1 MTNIVLKLET
11 CNMFLQM
18 NKMFSRKIV
27 VSLLAV
33 LLPVAAFGQASS
45 DSTVYLN
52 LDKALE
58 IALDSSPV
66 VKVADK
72 EITKQEYSKKGVLA
86 NLFPTLDFSA
96 NYNRTIKKQVMYMG
110 GSMPGMEGGGDTGF
124 EVGRSNTWSA
134 GFAAS
139 MPIVSA
145 TLWQQL
151 SVSSDAVELAV
162 EQSRSSKL
170 SMVSQVKQAYYGVLL
185 ANDSYTVFK
194 ETYDN
199 AMENYVDIKR
209 KYDQGLASE
218 YDLIRAD
225 VSVKNAEP
233 NMYDAQNSIVLA
245 KWRLKALMGVDLDMQ
260 IECEGNLM
268 DYVDSLYADYM
279 SVDTT
284 MIAGNSSLRQL
295 DIQHSQL
302 VKSKKIAQAAY
313 YPSLN
318 LSFSHQWMAMSDNFK
333 FGDYRWNPYTTLG
346 VSLNIPIFSGGSRY
360 SNVKQSKIQLEQ
372 LELNRIDTERNLMVA
387 VRQYVDQMKT
397 SIKQYRAS
405 SDGVSQAK
413 KGYDIAVK
421 RYDTGAGTLLEIND
435 SQLALTVS
443 QNNRNQAIYSFLVAK
458 ASLDETL
465 GTDYVAE

>member
-1 MTNIVLKLET
+1 
-11 CNMFLQM
+11 M

-52 LDKALE
+52 LDKAIE
-58 IALDSSPV
+58 IALDSSPI

-233 NMYDAQNSIVLA
+233 SMYDAQNSIVLA
-245 KWRLKALMGVDLDMQ
+245 KWRLKALMGVDLDML

-333 FGDYRWNPYTTLG
+333 FSDYRWNPYTTLG

-397 SIKQYRAS
+397 SIKQYQAS

>member
-1 MTNIVLKLET
+1 
-11 CNMFLQM
+11 M

-397 SIKQYRAS
+397 SIKQYQAS

-443 QNNRNQAIYSFLVAK
+443 QSNRNQAIYSFLVAK

>member
-1 MTNIVLKLET
+1 
-11 CNMFLQM
+11 
-18 NKMFSRKIV
+18 MFSRKIV

-233 NMYDAQNSIVLA
+233 SMYDAQNSIVLA
-245 KWRLKALMGVDLDMQ
+245 KWRLKALMGVDLDML

-333 FGDYRWNPYTTLG
+333 FSDYRWNPYTTLG

-397 SIKQYRAS
+397 SIKQYQAS

>member
-1 MTNIVLKLET
+1 
-11 CNMFLQM
+11 M

-96 NYNRTIKKQVMYMG
+96 NYNRTIKKQVMYMD

-397 SIKQYRAS
+397 SIKQYQAS

>member
-1 MTNIVLKLET
+1 
-11 CNMFLQM
+11 M
-18 NKMFSRKIV
+18 NKMFLRKMA

-33 LLPVAAFGQASS
+33 LLPAVAFGQANS

-58 IALDSSPV
+58 IALASSPV

-86 NLFPTLDFSA
+86 NLFPTVDFSA
-96 NYNRTIKKQVMYMG
+96 NYNRTIKKQVMYMDAGMSG
-110 GSMPGMEGGGDTGF
+110 GMGGNTEAGF

-233 NMYDAQNSIVLA
+233 SMYDAQNSIVLA
-245 KWRLKALMGVDLDMQ
+245 KWRLKALMGVDLDML

-333 FGDYRWNPYTTLG
+333 FSDYRWNPYTTLG

-397 SIKQYRAS
+397 SIKQYQAS

>member
-1 MTNIVLKLET
+1 
-11 CNMFLQM
+11 M

-52 LDKALE
+52 LDKAIE
-58 IALDSSPV
+58 IALDSSPI

-245 KWRLKALMGVDLDMQ
+245 KWRLKALMGVDLDML

-397 SIKQYRAS
+397 SIKQYQAS

>member
-1 MTNIVLKLET
+1 
-11 CNMFLQM
+11 M

-52 LDKALE
+52 LDKAIE
-58 IALDSSPV
+58 IALDSSPI

-245 KWRLKALMGVDLDMQ
+245 KWRLKALMGVDLDML

-333 FGDYRWNPYTTLG
+333 FSDYRWNPYTTLG

-397 SIKQYRAS
+397 SIKQYQAS

>member
-1 MTNIVLKLET
+1 
-11 CNMFLQM
+11 M

-58 IALDSSPV
+58 IALDSSPI

-245 KWRLKALMGVDLDMQ
+245 KWRLKALMGVDLDML

-397 SIKQYRAS
+397 SIKQYQAS

>member
-1 MTNIVLKLET
+1 
-11 CNMFLQM
+11 M

-110 GSMPGMEGGGDTGF
+110 GSMPGMEGGADTGF

-233 NMYDAQNSIVLA
+233 SMYDAQNSIVLA
-245 KWRLKALMGVDLDMQ
+245 KWRLKALMGVDLDML

-333 FGDYRWNPYTTLG
+333 FSDYRWNPYTTLG

-397 SIKQYRAS
+397 SIKQYQAS

>member
-1 MTNIVLKLET
+1 
-11 CNMFLQM
+11 M

-58 IALDSSPV
+58 IALDSSPI

-245 KWRLKALMGVDLDMQ
+245 KWRL
-260 IECEGNLM
+260 
-268 DYVDSLYADYM
+268 
-279 SVDTT
+279 
-284 MIAGNSSLRQL
+284 
-295 DIQHSQL
+295 
-302 VKSKKIAQAAY
+302 
-313 YPSLN
+313 
-318 LSFSHQWMAMSDNFK
+318 
-333 FGDYRWNPYTTLG
+333 
-346 VSLNIPIFSGGSRY
+346 
-360 SNVKQSKIQLEQ
+360 
-372 LELNRIDTERNLMVA
+372 
-387 VRQYVDQMKT
+387 
-397 SIKQYRAS
+397 
-405 SDGVSQAK
+405 
-413 KGYDIAVK
+413 
-421 RYDTGAGTLLEIND
+421 
-435 SQLALTVS
+435 
-443 QNNRNQAIYSFLVAK
+443 
-458 ASLDETL
+458 
-465 GTDYVAE
+465 

>member
-1 MTNIVLKLET
+1 
-11 CNMFLQM
+11 M

-33 LLPVAAFGQASS
+33 FLPVAVSGQASS

-58 IALDSSPV
+58 IALDSNPV

-86 NLFPTLDFSA
+86 NLFPTVDFSA

-110 GSMPGMEGGGDTGF
+110 GDLAGGMGGDADAGF

-170 SMVSQVKQAYYGVLL
+170 SMVNQVKQAYYGVLL
-185 ANDSYTVFK
+185 ANDSYKVFK
-194 ETYDN
+194 DTYDN
-199 AMENYVDIKR
+199 AMENYLDIKR
-209 KYDQGLASE
+209 KYDQGLVSE

-245 KWRLKALMGVDLDMQ
+245 KWRLKALMGIDLDMQ

-268 DYVDSLYADYM
+268 DYVDRLYADYM

-302 VKSKKIAQAAY
+302 VKSKKMAQAAY

-318 LSFSHQWMAMSDNFK
+318 LSFSHQWMAMADNFK

-360 SNVKQSKIQLEQ
+360 SSVKQSQIQLEQ
-372 LELNRIDTERNLMVA
+372 LELNRLDTERNLMVS

-397 SIKQYRAS
+397 AIKQYQAS

-435 SQLALTVS
+435 SRLALTLS

-458 ASLDETL
+458 SSLDETL
-465 GTDYVAE
+465 GTEYVAE

>member
-1 MTNIVLKLET
+1 
-11 CNMFLQM
+11 M

-110 GSMPGMEGGGDTGF
+110 GSMPGMEGGADTGF

-245 KWRLKALMGVDLDMQ
+245 KWRLKALMGVDLDML

-397 SIKQYRAS
+397 SIKQYQAS

>member
-1 MTNIVLKLET
+1 
-11 CNMFLQM
+11 M

-110 GSMPGMEGGGDTGF
+110 GSMPGMEGDGDTGF

-145 TLWQQL
+145 ALWQQL

-284 MIAGNSSLRQL
+284 MVAGNSSLRQL

-387 VRQYVDQMKT
+387 IRQYVDQMKT
-397 SIKQYRAS
+397 SIKQYQAS

>member
-1 MTNIVLKLET
+1 
-11 CNMFLQM
+11 M

-52 LDKALE
+52 LDKAIE
-58 IALDSSPV
+58 IALDSSPI

-233 NMYDAQNSIVLA
+233 SMYDAQNSIVLA
-245 KWRLKALMGVDLDMQ
+245 KWRLKALMGVDLDML

-397 SIKQYRAS
+397 SIKQYQAS

>member
-1 MTNIVLKLET
+1 
-11 CNMFLQM
+11 M

-52 LDKALE
+52 LDKAIE

-110 GSMPGMEGGGDTGF
+110 GSMPGMEGGADAGF

-245 KWRLKALMGVDLDMQ
+245 KWRLKALMGVDLDML

-346 VSLNIPIFSGGSRY
+346 VSLNIPIFSGGGRY

-397 SIKQYRAS
+397 SIKQYQAS

>member
-1 MTNIVLKLET
+1 
-11 CNMFLQM
+11 M

-110 GSMPGMEGGGDTGF
+110 GSMPGMEGGADTGF

-233 NMYDAQNSIVLA
+233 SMYDALNSIVLA
-245 KWRLKALMGVDLDMQ
+245 KWRLKALMGVDFDMQ

-397 SIKQYRAS
+397 SIKQYQAS

>member
-1 MTNIVLKLET
+1 
-11 CNMFLQM
+11 M

-66 VKVADK
+66 VKVSDK

-110 GSMPGMEGGGDTGF
+110 GSMPGMEGGADTGF

-233 NMYDAQNSIVLA
+233 SMYDAQNSIVLA
-245 KWRLKALMGVDLDMQ
+245 KWRLKALMGVDLDML

-333 FGDYRWNPYTTLG
+333 FSDYRWNPYTTLG

-397 SIKQYRAS
+397 SIKQYQAS

>member
-1 MTNIVLKLET
+1 
-11 CNMFLQM
+11 M

-333 FGDYRWNPYTTLG
+333 FSNYRWNPYTTFG

-360 SNVKQSKIQLEQ
+360 SSLKQSQIELEQ
-372 LELNRIDTERNLMVA
+372 LELNRLDTERNLMVS

-397 SIKQYRAS
+397 SIKQYQAS

>member
-1 MTNIVLKLET
+1 
-11 CNMFLQM
+11 
-18 NKMFSRKIV
+18 
-27 VSLLAV
+27 
-33 LLPVAAFGQASS
+33 
-45 DSTVYLN
+45 
-52 LDKALE
+52 
-58 IALDSSPV
+58 
-66 VKVADK
+66 
-72 EITKQEYSKKGVLA
+72 
-86 NLFPTLDFSA
+86 
-96 NYNRTIKKQVMYMG
+96 
-110 GSMPGMEGGGDTGF
+110 
-124 EVGRSNTWSA
+124 
-134 GFAAS
+134 
-139 MPIVSA
+139 
-145 TLWQQL
+145 
-151 SVSSDAVELAV
+151 
-162 EQSRSSKL
+162 
-170 SMVSQVKQAYYGVLL
+170 
-185 ANDSYTVFK
+185 
-194 ETYDN
+194 
-199 AMENYVDIKR
+199 MENYVDIKR

-397 SIKQYRAS
+397 SIKQYQAS

>member
-1 MTNIVLKLET
+1 
-11 CNMFLQM
+11 M
-18 NKMFSRKIV
+18 NKMFLRKMA

-33 LLPVAAFGQASS
+33 LLPAVAFGQANS

-58 IALDSSPV
+58 IALASSPV
-66 VKVADK
+66 VKVVDK

-86 NLFPTLDFSA
+86 NLFPTVDFSA
-96 NYNRTIKKQVMYMG
+96 NYNRTIKKQVMYMDAGMSG
-110 GSMPGMEGGGDTGF
+110 GMGGNTEAGF

-134 GFAAS
+134 GFSAS

-151 SVSSDAVELAV
+151 SVSADAVELAV

-185 ANDSYTVFK
+185 ANDSYKVFK

-199 AMENYVDIKR
+199 AMENYIDVKQ
-209 KYDQGLASE
+209 KYDQGLVSE
-218 YDLIRAD
+218 YDLIRAN

-233 NMYDAQNSIVLA
+233 NMYDAENSIVLA

-268 DYVDSLYADYM
+268 DYVDRLYTDYM

-333 FGDYRWNPYTTLG
+333 FSNYRWNPYTTFG

-360 SNVKQSKIQLEQ
+360 SSLKQSQIELEQ
-372 LELNRIDTERNLMVA
+372 LELNRLDTERNLMVS

-397 SIKQYRAS
+397 SIKQYQAS
-405 SDGVSQAK
+405 SEGVSEAQ
-413 KGYDIAVK
+413 KGYDIALK

-458 ASLDETL
+458 ASLDEML

>member
-1 MTNIVLKLET
+1 
-11 CNMFLQM
+11 M
-18 NKMFSRKIV
+18 NKMFLRKMA

-33 LLPVAAFGQASS
+33 LLPAVAFGQASS

-333 FGDYRWNPYTTLG
+333 FSNYRWNPYTTLG

-360 SNVKQSKIQLEQ
+360 SSLKQSQIELDQ
-372 LELNRIDTERNLMVA
+372 LELNRLDTERNLMVS

-397 SIKQYRAS
+397 SIKQYQAS

>member
-1 MTNIVLKLET
+1 
-11 CNMFLQM
+11 M

-58 IALDSSPV
+58 IALNSSPV

-397 SIKQYRAS
+397 SIKQYQAS

>member
-1 MTNIVLKLET
+1 
-11 CNMFLQM
+11 M

-245 KWRLKALMGVDLDMQ
+245 KWRLKALMGVDLDML

-397 SIKQYRAS
+397 SIKQYQAS

>member
-1 MTNIVLKLET
+1 
-11 CNMFLQM
+11 M

-110 GSMPGMEGGGDTGF
+110 GSMPGMEGGADTGF

-245 KWRLKALMGVDLDMQ
+245 KWRLKALMGVDLDML

-333 FGDYRWNPYTTLG
+333 FSDYRWNPYTTLG

-397 SIKQYRAS
+397 SIKQYQAS